1 MFSGLEKSVQCSN
14 SKIKGGG
21 TGEMGKRCSDGAG
34 EMMRAKGPGEG
45 AGLAQMVEVTPEKQL
60 A

>member
-1 MFSGLEKSVQCSN
+1 
-14 SKIKGGG
+14 
-21 TGEMGKRCSDGAG
+21 MGKRCSDGAG

-60 A
+60 AQAWSVE